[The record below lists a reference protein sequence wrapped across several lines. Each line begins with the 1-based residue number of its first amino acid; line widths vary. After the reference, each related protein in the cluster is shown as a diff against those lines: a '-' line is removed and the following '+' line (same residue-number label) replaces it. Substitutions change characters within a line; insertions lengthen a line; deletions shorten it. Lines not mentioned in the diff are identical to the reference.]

1 MEYTLVRVQYGNSHE
16 GLVDDVTLDE
26 LIRLRK
32 VKRFYRPSEDAWVDV
47 ETGPIR
53 LQENHYSGPERRASD
68 DEGADGSG
76 QKPRGL
82 LSKMLRRKQKP
93 APQKPLT
100 AHEWFERGFLALHS
114 DNGDDD
120 RAALRA
126 FARSISLD
134 PDNERAYLNRAIT
147 YEKIGNLHQAIDD
160 YRQAM
165 ALAPRD
171 AKLYYLCG
179 MARKRL
185 GQEDE
190 AIADLE
196 QAARLGYRPAIDF
209 FKAKGIAI

>member
-1 MEYTLVRVQYGNSHE
+1 MEYTLIRVQYENSHE
-16 GLVDDVTLDE
+16 GLVDDITLDE
-26 LIRLRK
+26 LIQLRK
-32 VKRFYRPSEDAWVDV
+32 VKCFYRPSQEAWVDV

-53 LQENHYSGPERRASD
+53 LQENHYSGPERRTP
-68 DEGADGSG
+68 DEEVVDGSG

-160 YRQAM
+160 YRQAIT
-165 ALAPRD
+165 LAPRD

-185 GQEDE
+185 GQEVE
-190 AIADLE
+190 ALKDLE
-196 QAARLGYRPAIDF
+196 QAVRLAYRPAIDF
-209 FKAKGIAI
+209 FKARGIAI

>member
-1 MEYTLVRVQYGNSHE
+1 MENTLVQVHYQNSHE

-32 VKRFYRPSEDAWVDV
+32 VKRFYRPSEDTWVDV

-53 LQENHYSGPERRASD
+53 LRMDHYSGPERRAF
-68 DEGADGSG
+68 DEEVADGSG
-76 QKPRGL
+76 QNPRGL

-93 APQKPLT
+93 TPQKPLT
-100 AHEWFERGFLALHS
+100 AHEWFERGFLALHG
-114 DNGDDD
+114 GDDD
-120 RAALRA
+120 DAAALKA

-147 YEKIGNLHQAIDD
+147 YEKIGNLHQSIDD
-160 YRQAM
+160 YRQAI